1 MSNDHLFVYG
11 TLRRDSKSEMYH
23 LLARYGDFVDDAVCR
38 GKLYMVNDYPGLV
51 TSDNPRDV
59 VHGEVY
65 KLRCPEVVLSALDVY
80 EECGLDFPE
89 PTEYV
94 RRKENVTLKSG
105 KIVTAWVYIFNRTT
119 GGLKLIEAGD
129 FYRELR

>member
-11 TLRRDSKSEMYH
+11 TLRQDSKSEMYRI
-23 LLARYGDFVDDAVCR
+23 LARYADFLDDAVCR

-51 TSDNPRDV
+51 TSDDPNDE

-65 KLRCPEVVLSALDVY
+65 KLRCPDVVLSALDAY
-80 EECGLDFPE
+80 EECGPNFPE

-94 RRKENVTLKSG
+94 RRKENVRLKSG
-105 KIVTAWVYIFNRTT
+105 RVVTAWVYIFNRTT
-119 GGLKLIEAGD
+119 DGLKRIESGD
-129 FYRELR
+129 FYRKI